1 MNTILYRVKKIAAT
15 DTKPVRL
22 KVNRVESGYS
32 RTVPL
37 DYSALIPAKH
47 AVLAAFGGDWTT
59 ENLEFC
65 GSDSHGTYYIS
76 ITN

>member
-1 MNTILYRVKKIAAT
+1 MNTILYRVKKLAAT
-15 DTKPVRL
+15 DTKPDRF
-22 KVNRVESGYS
+22 KVTRVESGYS

-65 GSDSHGTYYIS
+65 GSDSHGIYYIS